1 MTLNDRREVVLHI
14 QGQLEVHL
22 LEIKDSGMETK
33 TRFRHTFSEILSGS
47 CSDLGFDVS
56 EQWSSLDSSTSFEAC
71 SPEAQLQRRHGG

>member
-22 LEIKDSGMETK
+22 LQIKDSGMETK

-47 CSDLGFDVS
+47 CSDLFDVS
-56 EQWSSLDSSTSFEAC
+56 EQSVELSGFIHFL
-71 SPEAQLQRRHGG
+71 